1 MKWILVYLFWTGTE
15 MNMTQVDSYDDMSKC
30 FFERETLAVDLDSVD
45 GYFPVNHQAICVRV
59 E

>member
-30 FFERETLAVDLDSVD
+30 FFARENLAVDLDSFN